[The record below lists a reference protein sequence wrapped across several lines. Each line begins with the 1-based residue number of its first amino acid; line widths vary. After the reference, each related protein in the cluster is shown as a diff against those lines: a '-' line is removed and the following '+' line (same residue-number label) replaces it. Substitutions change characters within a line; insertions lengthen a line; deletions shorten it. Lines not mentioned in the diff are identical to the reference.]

1 MKATVYSLRRIPIL
15 ACLLLIGLP
24 TASQAEEPDTEAAF
38 AKLRSK
44 DMDVRIE
51 GLRALMTSLDPHLP
65 GALFPLLS
73 DEGNST
79 RRLAARAVGSRW
91 WQIADARKPAFVKAL
106 KKNAASDR
114 EGEANMAKRAIG
126 LLERDYSGPMFSRS
140 PNKRWVIYE
149 RRGLPCLIDTEN
161 DSEELLGW
169 SPAAED
175 HAWLD
180 SSWGNGPLEGSVLW
194 HPEFEA
200 VALSIVLDRRVST
213 VWLWQHKGD
222 LTKLSANAAVAI
234 LGHPPDSRFKP
245 GGFYATVK
253 GWAGKARRPKSG
265 HRPPADAPVSTEAKH
280 STSKKSKNAP
290 TQRAS
295 NPSHGRLSV
304 HSIGS
309 IERTVHR
316 GRAGTAAGSGRSP
329 HRCRRRVSR
338 VWAMLRLQTH
348 GASTLPQYR
357 RDGCTT
363 HPAPAA

>member
-1 MKATVYSLRRIPIL
+1 MKATVCSLRRIPIL
-15 ACLLLIGLP
+15 ACLLLFGLP
-24 TASQAEEPDTEAAF
+24 TASKSAEPDTEEAF

-51 GLRALMTSLDPHLP
+51 ALRALMTSLDPHIP

-91 WQIADARKPAFVKAL
+91 WQIPDARKPAFVKAL

-114 EGEANMAKRAIG
+114 EAEANMAKRAIG
-126 LLERDYSGPMFSRS
+126 LLERSYAGPMFSRS
-140 PNKRWVIYE
+140 ANKRWVIYE

-180 SSWGNGPLEGSVLW
+180 ASWGNSALDGSALW
-194 HPEFEA
+194 HPEQET
-200 VALSIVLDRRVST
+200 VALSIFLDRRVST
-213 VWLWQHKGD
+213 VWAWQHKNG

-234 LGHPPDSRFKP
+234 LGHAPDSRFRP

-253 GWAGKARRPKSG
+253 GWKGKELLINVFFTVTEG
-265 HRPPADAPVSTEAKH
+265 DAMKDVEETLAMDI
-280 STSKKSKNAP
+280 A
-290 TQRAS
+290 
-295 NPSHGRLSV
+295 
-304 HSIGS
+304 
-309 IERTVHR
+309 
-316 GRAGTAAGSGRSP
+316 AGTL
-329 HRCRRRVSR
+329 RRV
-338 VWAMLRLQTH
+338 AE
-348 GASTLPQYR
+348 
-357 RDGCTT
+357 
-363 HPAPAA
+363 